1 MEVERVDLPG
11 HTNIIPPCVGAAY
24 IVAPSVKQVNI
35 PMSGMFTHAASK
47 PVSMKLGNRPEVSYL
62 SQYTA
67 RNRSASWAAVPEF
80 TR

>member
-1 MEVERVDLPG
+1 
-11 HTNIIPPCVGAAY
+11 
-24 IVAPSVKQVNI
+24 
-35 PMSGMFTHAASK
+35 MSGMFTHAASE